1 VVSFDKSSASKLWLL
16 IGLSF
21 DCHDQEEQCYKAWK
35 VCRVRRARGMHALRA
50 ARLLKAHAYEMYA
63 YGAARLSKDVRL

>member
-1 VVSFDKSSASKLWLL
+1 
-16 IGLSF
+16 
-21 DCHDQEEQCYKAWK
+21 
-35 VCRVRRARGMHALRA
+35 MHALRA